1 MEIYVT
7 VAVTILGIITSI
19 LTIFTFIR
27 NGNNKKE
34 SDDEEYGSFK
44 SDIQGIKNDLKEIK
58 EEQKNNRLDY
68 QKILV
73 EQGKMCESLNS
84 LKERMLTLEKNQL
97 NKRRSD

>member
-27 NGNNKKE
+27 NGSNKKE
-34 SDDEEYGSFK
+34 NDDEEYGSFK
-44 SDIQGIKNDLKEIK
+44 ADIQSIKGDLKEIK
-58 EEQKNNRLDY
+58 EEQKITRIDY

-84 LKERMLTLEKNQL
+84 VKERLNILEKNQI
-97 NKRRSD
+97 KRRND